1 MLHSPQFIYYNS
13 FVNLGFQSY
22 LFYHFHDFIIML
34 QIEKEIYISDT
45 RGGVSF
51 KGREFV
57 SQVINED
64 PSKLVKCISRCTLR
78 LPSST
83 RTQRGAG
90 RLLQRYVTSLI
101 SSNIFTPSSIDL
113 NTSDYV
119 KCVQFLYI
127 VNRKNLVMNTLQV
140 ILMRALIQHKNEIK
154 HVYLYYI

>member
-90 RLLQRYVTSLI
+90 RLLWRYVTSLI
-101 SSNIFTPSSIDL
+101 SSNIFIPSSIDL

-127 VNRKNLVMNTLQV
+127 VDRKNLVMN
-140 ILMRALIQHKNEIK
+140 IL
-154 HVYLYYI
+154 